1 MRRLTGKKRSFID
14 GVLGGLKPIESAKL
28 AGYAYPRQSSRYLL
42 QDSQVQFYLKRAGYS
57 ADNIEGIDAEK
68 VKDVK
73 NKLIILTDEQISK
86 IIQNSNDPKLFL
98 IQFLNNDLVDK
109 ETQVRIAAKLLP
121 FYHAKK
127 PPIKRFV

>member
-1 MRRLTGKKRSFID
+1 MRRLTGKKSSFIAGILD
-14 GVLGGLKPIESAKL
+14 GLKPIESAKL
-28 AGYAYPRQSSRYLL
+28 AGYAYPRQSSRHLL
-42 QDSQVQFYLKRAGYS
+42 QDFQVQFYLKRAGYS
-57 ADNIEGIDAEK
+57 VENIEGID
-68 VKDVK
+68 VKKVK

-86 IIQNSNDPKLFL
+86 IIQNSDDPKLFL

-127 PPIKRFV
+127 APIKRFA